1 MVMNAT
7 IAPVRTPEEE
17 RRHRRADWPVRRFR
31 LGDEPDED
39 LSSTSTA
46 EERLA
51 MMWPLALDAFSLAN
65 ESLESSPRSHWPVKV
80 RRLGDP
86 EVD

>member
-1 MVMNAT
+1 MIVT
-7 IAPVRTPEEE
+7 SAPVRTPEEE
-17 RRHRRADWPVRRFR
+17 RRHRRADWPVRRFG

-39 LSSTSTA
+39 LSASSTA

-65 ESLESSPRSHWPVKV
+65 DAHEPSPRSHWPVKV

>member
-1 MVMNAT
+1 MTTV

-17 RRHRRADWPVRRFR
+17 RRRRRAAWPIRQFR
-31 LGDEPDED
+31 LGEEPGDD
-39 LSSTSTA
+39 LAATTTA

-51 MMWPLALDAFSLAN
+51 MMWPLAVDAFCVGGLPNVA
-65 ESLESSPRSHWPVKV
+65 SPRAHWPVKV

-86 EVD
+86 EAD